1 MRAAAAAPR
10 EPDKDDMNT
19 DQLIACPVC
28 DALHRDQ
35 EVKPHTVAR
44 CARCGTVLAAPKSGA
59 MTRIAMLS
67 VTGLIL
73 LAAAAVFPF
82 LEVKAQGFSHKAS
95 VLDAVLAYSQGVM
108 MPLSLATGLL
118 IILLPAARFCALI
131 YTLAP
136 MALGWRPAPRAFA
149 AYRWAERLR
158 PWAMAEIFI
167 IGVAV
172 ALVKIAGLAQVG
184 LGPAF
189 WAFAAL
195 LVVTILT
202 DNSICRLT
210 VWKTLKTRSAS

>member
-1 MRAAAAAPR
+1 
-10 EPDKDDMNT
+10 MNL
-19 DQLIACPVC
+19 DQIIACPVC
-28 DALHRDQ
+28 DALHHDQ
-35 EVKPHTVAR
+35 DVKKHSTAK

-67 VTGLIL
+67 LTALIL
-73 LAAAAVFPF
+73 LIAAACFPF
-82 LEVKAQGFSHKAS
+82 LALEAQGFSHRAS
-95 VLDAVLAYSQGVM
+95 VLDTVM
-108 MPLSLATGLL
+108 AFSSGPMAPLSLATGFL
-118 IILLPAARFCALI
+118 IVLLPAARYCALI

-136 MALGWRPAPRAFA
+136 MAIGWRPAPQA
-149 AYRWAERLR
+149 ARVYTWAERLK

-172 ALVKIAGLAQVG
+172 ALVKVSGLARVE

-202 DNSICRLT
+202 DSAICRLT
-210 VWKTLKTRSAS
+210 VWKTLKIRSSAQSEFQ

>member
-1 MRAAAAAPR
+1 MDL
-10 EPDKDDMNT
+10 E
-19 DQLIACPVC
+19 QLIACPAC
-28 DALHRDQ
+28 DVLHRNQD
-35 EVKPHTVAR
+35 VAKHTVAR

-67 VTGLIL
+67 LTALIL
-73 LAAAAVFPF
+73 LAAAAGLSVSGAAAPRVCRIRRRFWTQYWPF
-82 LEVKAQGFSHKAS
+82 HSGPMA
-95 VLDAVLAYSQGVM
+95 
-108 MPLSLATGLL
+108 PLSLATGLL
-118 IILLPAARFCALI
+118 IVLLPAARYGALV

-136 MALGWRPAPRAFA
+136 MALGWRPAPHAFTA
-149 AYRWAERLR
+149 VYRWAERLK

-172 ALVKIAGLAQVG
+172 ALVKVSGLARVG

-202 DNSICRLT
+202 DS
-210 VWKTLKTRSAS
+210 SQFAG

>member
-1 MRAAAAAPR
+1 M
-10 EPDKDDMNT
+10 DSK
-19 DQLIACPVC
+19 QLIACPVC
-28 DALHRDQ
+28 DVLHRDQ
-35 EVKPHTVAR
+35 DVAAHTVAR
-44 CARCGTVLAAPKSGA
+44 CARCGTVLAAPRTGA

-67 VTGLIL
+67 LTALIL
-73 LAAAAVFPF
+73 LAAAAGFPF
-82 LEVKAQGFSHKAS
+82 LELKAQGLTHRAS
-95 VLDAVLAYSQGVM
+95 VLDAVMAFSRGPM
-108 MPLSLATGLL
+108 APLSLATGFL
-118 IILLPAARFCALI
+118 IVLLPAARYSALI

-136 MALGWRPAPRAFA
+136 MALGWRPAPRAA
-149 AYRWAERLR
+149 AVYRWAEKLK

-172 ALVKIAGLAQVG
+172 ALVKVSGLAQVG

-210 VWKTLKTRSAS
+210 VWKTLKTRSVS

>member
-1 MRAAAAAPR
+1 
-10 EPDKDDMNT
+10 MNL
-19 DQLIACPVC
+19 DQIIACPMC
-28 DALHRDQ
+28 DALHLDQ
-35 EVKPHTVAR
+35 EVQKQSVAQ

-67 VTGLIL
+67 ITALIL
-73 LAAAAVFPF
+73 LMAAGSFPF
-82 LEVKAQGFSHKAS
+82 LSLRVQGFSHQAS
-95 VLDAVLAYSQGVM
+95 VLDTILAFATGPM
-108 MPLSLATGLL
+108 LPLSLATGFL
-118 IILLPAARFCALI
+118 ILLVPAARYCALI

-136 MALGWRPAPRAFA
+136 MAIGYRPAPHA
-149 AYRWAERLR
+149 ATVYIWAERLR

-172 ALVKIAGLAQVG
+172 ALVKVSGLARVE

-202 DNSICRLT
+202 DSSICRLT
-210 VWKTLKTRSAS
+210 VWKTLKTRSTI

>member
-1 MRAAAAAPR
+1 MH
-10 EPDKDDMNT
+10 T
-19 DQLIACPVC
+19 DQLIACPTC
-28 DALHRDQ
+28 DVLNRDQ
-35 EVKPHTVAR
+35 DVKPLTVAR

-67 VTGLIL
+67 LTALVL
-73 LAAAAVFPF
+73 LAAAAGFPF
-82 LEVKAQGFSHKAS
+82 LELRAQGLSHQAS
-95 VLDAVLAYSQGVM
+95 VLDAVLAFSRGPM
-108 MPLSLATGLL
+108 APLSLATGLL
-118 IILLPAARFCALI
+118 IVLLPAARYSALI

-136 MALGWRPAPRAFA
+136 MALGWRPAPHAAA
-149 AYRWAERLR
+149 AYRWAERLK

-172 ALVKIAGLAQVG
+172 ALVKVSGLARVG

-202 DNSICRLT
+202 DNAICRLT

>member
-1 MRAAAAAPR
+1 MDL
-10 EPDKDDMNT
+10 E
-19 DQLIACPVC
+19 QLIACPAC
-28 DALHRDQ
+28 DVLHRNQD
-35 EVKPHTVAR
+35 VAKHTVAR

-67 VTGLIL
+67 LTALIL
-73 LAAAAVFPF
+73 LAAAAGFPF
-82 LEVKAQGFSHKAS
+82 LELQAQGLSHRAS
-95 VLDAVLAYSQGVM
+95 VLDAVLAFSSGPM
-108 MPLSLATGLL
+108 APLSLATGFL
-118 IILLPAARFCALI
+118 IVLLPAARYGALV

-136 MALGWRPAPRAFA
+136 MALGWHPAPHA
-149 AYRWAERLR
+149 AAVYRWAERLK

-172 ALVKIAGLAQVG
+172 ALVKVSGLARVG

-202 DNSICRLT
+202 DSSICRLT
-210 VWKTLKTRSAS
+210 VWKTLKTRRGS